1 VLKEK
6 DLPPDTP
13 IKLQGNDTYEDF
25 TIPTSRAL
33 VLGLTQSTLI
43 IYYVDGMFKKLK
55 QLHEEIEITDS
66 CDYSDEEAGPCAMR
80 QEYEYYYWRG
90 VIIQL
95 GFFIGKDSWGSV
107 TRSIEFWGLILKLMN
122 GSKNLVWKP
131 ETELPDPVCYWWL
144 AFELLVRSFF
154 SLAIN
159 PAALGFIVLAL
170 PFQVAVGSPLSP
182 EVTPLNFVLGVVA
195 AFFIIE
201 IDNLAV
207 PKVFYVTKEQSVCH
221 EEHQPETPIDH
232 TDSRH
237 TTGRMASVETRQGGM
252 LMLNV
257 EDRTTGGESNNSTV
271 GNKEKDTDEQSVCHE
286 EHPPE
291 TPIDHTDSTHPTGRM
306 ASVETR
312 QGGMLMLNVEDRTTE
327 GESNNSTVGN
337 KEKKT
342 ACKQVQA
349 ATKPKT
355 ASKEQDQP
363 DHIRSEAHSSSVT
376 KEQSVCHEE
385 HQPETPIDHTDS
397 TQHVVAGSLCYGFY

>member
-1 VLKEK
+1 
-6 DLPPDTP
+6 
-13 IKLQGNDTYEDF
+13 
-25 TIPTSRAL
+25 
-33 VLGLTQSTLI
+33 
-43 IYYVDGMFKKLK
+43 
-55 QLHEEIEITDS
+55 
-66 CDYSDEEAGPCAMR
+66 
-80 QEYEYYYWRG
+80 
-90 VIIQL
+90 
-95 GFFIGKDSWGSV
+95 
-107 TRSIEFWGLILKLMN
+107 MN

-221 EEHQPETPIDH
+221 EEHQ
-232 TDSRH
+232 
-237 TTGRMASVETRQGGM
+237 
-252 LMLNV
+252 
-257 EDRTTGGESNNSTV
+257 
-271 GNKEKDTDEQSVCHE
+271 
-286 EHPPE
+286 PE